1 MIYFLYGDDRSK
13 VRAKLREIIL
23 SQQKKNPE
31 ASYFE
36 LDEDTWNEEK
46 LKEFIETQGL
56 FQSKYIIVL
65 NLLLEDKKISEFI
78 ISYLDQLRDSANI
91 FIFSEGKVSKDISSK
106 IEKRS
111 EKSQVFSIIKKESK
125 KKEVN
130 VFELTD
136 ALGLRDKK
144 KLWVLYQKALL
155 QGVNTEEVHR
165 LLTWQIKSLLSA
177 KQSKSANEAGLNPF
191 VFKKSVGFS
200 KNFDL
205 SELNNLSF
213 NLVTMYHN
221 ARRGIIDFD
230 ISLEKF
236 ILDL

>member
-1 MIYFLYGDDRSK
+1 MIYFLYGDDRPK

-23 SQQKKNPE
+23 SQQKKNPD

-56 FQSKYIIVL
+56 FQNKYIIVL
-65 NLLLEDKKISEFI
+65 NLLLEDEGRSEFI
-78 ISYLDQLRDSANI
+78 ISYLDQLRDSENI

-111 EKSQVFSIIKKESK
+111 EKSQIFSILKKELK

-136 ALGLRDKK
+136 ALGMRDKK

-155 QGVNTEEVHR
+155 QGVNSEEVHR

-191 VFKKSVGFS
+191 VFKKSISFS

-205 SELNNLSF
+205 TELNNLSF

-221 ARRGIIDFD
+221 ARRGVLDFD
-230 ISLEKF
+230 VSLEKF